1 MSQRNRVPLVL
12 TQKSSVRAILIT
24 FCVSVSVFFL
34 PLHGLAWE
42 VNTHEQLT
50 EKAIEK
56 VAPHLNAYLV
66 DQLGLE
72 GGLNAP
78 LPGGTPIALMKEG
91 SNMEDAPPRFFS
103 HFHDP
108 LSNSGLGKIMP
119 SAVDWSL
126 FPEGRQMIWGS
137 WSWNDAREY
146 YFKALASP
154 TKAERDEYWAK
165 TFKALGH
172 IMHLIQDSA
181 NPAHVRNDPHPFDE
195 GLHDYMARQHVGS
208 YTGSGSFTP
217 EPSMLE
223 QAGATRPE
231 PFSNLFDRNIYSG
244 NNPGST
250 LGGHVGVTEF
260 TNANFFSD
268 DTVPGQGNTAFI
280 HPSLSE
286 LVPATA
292 VPFGPQ
298 YLTLPRLG
306 STSDLKARV
315 AKYTGNRALAT
326 FKLGKG
332 QLDFLDQFR
341 LDDLVYEAYSRN
353 LIPRAV
359 GYSAAVLNYFF
370 RGTLTEESSRYEI
383 CSHPWGQV
391 EEWGWLEVKFSLQPG
406 LSLEGIGAFYYDLPD
421 GTRVLSGEGPV
432 SSTNIYF
439 WAGDFI
445 PYYKFSFNQPITW
458 TIIFQGEMGPG
469 AKEPRTVMGLTG
481 KARWYDPGCPI

>member
-1 MSQRNRVPLVL
+1 MRHRKRVP
-12 TQKSSVRAILIT
+12 
-24 FCVSVSVFFL
+24 CVSMQNFLGTQILFILYVSVFAILL
-34 PLHGLAWE
+34 PDYGLAWE

-56 VAPHLNAYLV
+56 VVPHLNAYLV

-78 LPGGTPIALMKEG
+78 LPGGTPIELMKEG
-91 SNMEDAPPRFFS
+91 SNREDEPFRFLR
-103 HFHDP
+103 HFHEP
-108 LSNSGLGKIMP
+108 ITNTGLGKLFD
-119 SAVDWSL
+119 SAINWSL
-126 FPEGRQMIWGS
+126 REMGAQDGNSS

-146 YFKALASP
+146 YFKALTSP
-154 TKAERDEYWAK
+154 TKAERDEYWSK

-217 EPSMLE
+217 DPSILE

-231 PFSNLFDRNIYSG
+231 PFSNLFDRNIFTG
-244 NNPGST
+244 NNPGAT
-250 LGGHVGVTEF
+250 LGEHVGVTEF

-326 FKLGKG
+326 FKLGKW
-332 QLDFLDQFR
+332 QLDFLDQLR
-341 LDDLVYEAYSRN
+341 LDDLVYESYSRN

-370 RGTLTEESSRYEI
+370 RGTLTEESSIYEI
-383 CSHPWGQV
+383 CSHPNGEIEPWA
-391 EEWGWLEVKFSLQPG
+391 WLDVLFSIQPG
-406 LSLEGIGAFYYDLPD
+406 LSFEGLGALYYDLPD

-432 SSTNIYF
+432 SSSEINF
-439 WAGDFI
+439 WFAELI
-445 PYYKFSFNQPITW
+445 PPEKLSFNEPIPW

-469 AKEPRTVMGLTG
+469 AKEPRAVIGLTG
-481 KARWYDPGCPI
+481 KARWYDVKCPI